1 LSEELLQKFNS
12 LARHEASQAVSVGW
26 SSLPKRFGG
35 LVREELSHLKDGS
48 FGIFKRIPM
57 VLYGILFAQPSYL
70 ALIFRSI
77 CEDRYLVVNKTL
89 HDLLV
94 KDGEG
99 AIAND
104 DVNGLR
110 KVLGRMMANRF
121 EIGTNKAITALAE
134 LVRA

>member
-1 LSEELLQKFNS
+1 
-12 LARHEASQAVSVGW
+12 
-26 SSLPKRFGG
+26 
-35 LVREELSHLKDGS
+35 
-48 FGIFKRIPM
+48 M

-70 ALIFRSI
+70 TLIFRS

-134 LVRA
+134 LIRA

>member
-1 LSEELLQKFNS
+1 
-12 LARHEASQAVSVGW
+12 
-26 SSLPKRFGG
+26 
-35 LVREELSHLKDGS
+35 
-48 FGIFKRIPM
+48 M

-134 LVRA
+134 LMRA